1 MQCYYVCANLAECLH
16 VLLLNV
22 NFQTPTVCSGPLLRL
37 FCFFEIVSLYRH
49 VWAGIHCIDQT
60 IPKLSSCL
68 PSVEVTGMYY
78 YTQLGLSVVDLIFST
93 LFA

>member
-1 MQCYYVCANLAECLH
+1 MSTCLVIKREFSNSYC
-16 VLLLNV
+16 VLWA
-22 NFQTPTVCSGPLLRL
+22 PTETLF